1 MEFLSFDF
9 EGHSI
14 TFWHNIIK
22 VSQKISDLFIWIG
35 LEIENDDNK
44 SNQNF
49 NTRSHNMPILNY
61 FEIILLFPMV
71 IGFFCLFVY
80 LNFTEEFYVNTVLVV
95 EIITEN
101 LIGLIIPLYII
112 IKKKAI
118 RTFLWNEIKNQWFIK
133 C

>member
-1 MEFLSFDF
+1 
-9 EGHSI
+9 
-14 TFWHNIIK
+14 
-22 VSQKISDLFIWIG
+22 
-35 LEIENDDNK
+35 
-44 SNQNF
+44 
-49 NTRSHNMPILNY
+49 MPILNY

-112 IKKKAI
+112 IKKKVI
-118 RTFLWNEIKNQWFIK
+118 RTFLWNEMKNQWFIK